1 MATTA
6 LPGGQVSG
14 ARAVWERF
22 RGGAVW
28 GLLRA
33 IVSNRKATAGM
44 VILLVFCFL
53 AAFPGLIAHDNPQ
66 AEVYLPG
73 QSPSAAHWLGT
84 NSYGQDI
91 FAQLIYSTRESLF
104 LAVAAGALA
113 TLLSVLVGVTSAYV
127 GGLTDDVLSL
137 ITDIFLVIPAF
148 PLIVVIAAYSKNGG
162 DPILIAVL
170 VVTGWSYG
178 ARQLRVQALS
188 LRHRD
193 FLIAARLRGER
204 RWRVIVSE
212 ILPTMTS
219 LIVAVFLGTTLFAI
233 VAAAG
238 LQFIGLGNP
247 NTLSWGTMLYWAQ
260 NNEALQAGSPLWA
273 IMPGICIALLGAAFA
288 LLNYAFDEVSNP
300 ALRPVRKRRRSNR

>member
-1 MATTA
+1 MATTT
-6 LPGGQVSG
+6 LPSPISG
-14 ARAVWERF
+14 PKAYWARF

-33 IVSNRKATAGM
+33 VVSNRKATAG
-44 VILLVFCFL
+44 VIILVVFCFV

-66 AEVYLPG
+66 AEIYNPG
-73 QSPSAAHWLGT
+73 VGPSSAHLLGT
-84 NSYGQDI
+84 TSYGQDI
-91 FAQLIYSTRESLF
+91 FAQLIYSARQSLF
-104 LAVAAGALA
+104 LAVTAGGAA
-113 TLLSVLVGVTSAYV
+113 TVLSVIIGVTSAYV
-127 GGLTDDVLSL
+127 GGLTDNVMSL
-137 ITDIFLVIPAF
+137 LTDIFLVIPAF

-162 DPILIAVL
+162 DAILIAVL

-193 FLIAARLRGER
+193 FLVAARLRGER

-219 LIVAVFLGTTLFAI
+219 LIVAIFLSTTLYAI

-273 IMPGICIALLGAAFA
+273 IMPGICIALLGTAFA
-288 LLNYAFDEVSNP
+288 LINYAFDEISNP
-300 ALRPVRKRRRSNR
+300 ALRPVRKKRR